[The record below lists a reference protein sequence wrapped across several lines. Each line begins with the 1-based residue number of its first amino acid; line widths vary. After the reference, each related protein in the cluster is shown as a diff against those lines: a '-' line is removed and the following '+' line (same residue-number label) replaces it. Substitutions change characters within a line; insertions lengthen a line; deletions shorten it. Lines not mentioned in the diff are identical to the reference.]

1 MRRGDHTF
9 GCHYPLHIAVAR
21 DVPDRA
27 LQQGPERSDTS
38 RSTDAGGVAVA
49 RDVLD
54 RALRQKTERSDTSRS
69 TDAGGVAVAH
79 DVPDRAVSRSSFFLK
94 GSLRKR
100 TCFL

>member
-49 RDVLD
+49 
-54 RALRQKTERSDTSRS
+54 
-69 TDAGGVAVAH
+69 H